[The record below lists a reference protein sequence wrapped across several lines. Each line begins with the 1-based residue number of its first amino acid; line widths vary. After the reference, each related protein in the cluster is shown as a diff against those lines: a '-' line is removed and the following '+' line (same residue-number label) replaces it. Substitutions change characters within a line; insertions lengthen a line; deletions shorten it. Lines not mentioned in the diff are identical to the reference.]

1 MKKDT
6 IIYWVSTGI
15 FSAMMLMS
23 AFMYFTD
30 PKMVEGFKM
39 MGFPDYFRVEL
50 GTAKLLGALTLL
62 IPQIPL
68 RVKEWAYAGFGINM
82 IAAAITHLSMGDTA
96 GITMPLV
103 LLAILVVSNIYLH
116 KTKQAIA

>member
-1 MKKDT
+1 MKRDK

-15 FSAMMLMS
+15 VCGMMLMS

-30 PKMVEGFKM
+30 PKVVEGFKL

-50 GTAKLLGALTLL
+50 GTAKLLGAL
-62 IPQIPL
+62 
-68 RVKEWAYAGFGINM
+68 AGFGINF
-82 IAAAITHLSMGDTA
+82 ISAAIAHISIGDTS

-103 LLAILVVSNIYLH
+103 LLALLIISNIFFH
-116 KTKQAIA
+116 KLKSAIA

>member
-1 MKKDT
+1 MKKDK

-15 FSAMMLMS
+15 FGLMMLMS
-23 AFMYFTD
+23 ALMYFTD
-30 PKMVEGFKM
+30 PKVVEGFKM

-50 GTAKLLGALTLL
+50 GTAKFLGALVLV

-68 RVKEWAYAGFGINM
+68 RVKEWAYAGFGINL
-82 IAAAITHLSMGDTA
+82 IAAAITHLSMGDTP

-103 LLAILVVSNIYLH
+103 LFVVLTVSNVYLH
-116 KTKQAIA
+116 KTKHVVA

>member
-1 MKKDT
+1 MKRDK

-15 FSAMMLMS
+15 VCGMMLMS

-30 PKMVEGFKM
+30 PKVVEGFKL

-50 GTAKLLGALTLL
+50 GTAKLLGALVLI
-62 IPQIPL
+62 IPQIPA
-68 RVKEWAYAGFGINM
+68 RVKEWAYAGFGINF
-82 IAAAITHLSMGDTA
+82 ISAAIAHISIGDTS

-103 LLAILVVSNIYLH
+103 LLALLIISNIFFH
-116 KTKQAIA
+116 KLKSAIA